1 MPANTQDYVKWFRHS
16 TPYINRHS
24 DKTFV
29 LMLPGEAIPHANF
42 HNIVHDIALLCSL
55 DVRLVLVHGAR
66 PQIDERLQVADT
78 YSNFHKNLRIT
89 DSDSLNLV
97 IQAIG
102 EARTIVEA
110 ALSTSLPN
118 SPMHDADMQVIS
130 GNFVVAMPHGV
141 IDGVDLQHTGK
152 VRKVHTKSLN
162 AALDSGAVVLLSPI
176 AYSPTG
182 EIFNLTFSD
191 VATHVAT
198 AIKADK
204 FLAFIEGNGVT
215 DDEGN
220 LIRQMSL
227 QECKNY
233 LNEHGEN
240 INFDLQQSIS
250 ACYLSVLQGVPRAQ
264 LVSYSTDGAL
274 LTELFTRDG
283 LGTMVYSGH
292 YEQLRPATIDDV
304 GGILDLIRPLEEE
317 GILVRRSRELLET
330 EINKFHVMEKDG
342 AIIACAALYPYG
354 DMAELS
360 CVATHPEYR
369 NGGRAAQLLQQIE
382 KQALKQ
388 KIKQLFLL
396 TTQTAHWFIE
406 QGFVQGKLDDLP
418 VQRQLLYNYQ
428 RNSKI
433 FIKSLV

>member
-29 LMLPGEAIPHANF
+29 LMLPGEAITHTNF

-66 PQIDERLQVADT
+66 PQIDARLQEADT

-89 DSDSLNLV
+89 DTESLNLV

-162 AALDSGAVVLLSPI
+162 AALDSGAVVLLSPL

-182 EIFNLTFSD
+182 EIFNLSFSD

-204 FLAFIEGNGVT
+204 FLAFVEGNGIT
-215 DDEGN
+215 DEEGN
-220 LIRQMSL
+220 LIRQLSL
-227 QECKNY
+227 LECKNY
-233 LNEHGEN
+233 LNDSGEK
-240 INFDLQQSIS
+240 ISFDLQQAIS
-250 ACYLSVLQGVPRAQ
+250 ASYLSCLQGVPRAQ

-283 LGTMVYSGH
+283 LGTMIYSGH

-304 GGILDLIRPLEEE
+304 GGILDLIRPLEEQ

-354 DMAELS
+354 EMAELS

-433 FIKSLV
+433 FIKSLI

>member
-1 MPANTQDYVKWFRHS
+1 MPNTHNYVKWFRHS

-29 LMLPGEAIPHANF
+29 LMLPGEAITHANF

-55 DVRLVLVHGAR
+55 DVRLVLIHGAR
-66 PQIDERLQVADT
+66 PQIDARLQVANK
-78 YSNFHKNLRIT
+78 SSHFHKNLRIT
-89 DSDSLNLV
+89 DSDSLQLV

-102 EARTIVEA
+102 EARTTVEA

-141 IDGVDLQHTGK
+141 IDGVDFQHTGK

-182 EIFNLTFSD
+182 EIFNLSFSD
-191 VATHVAT
+191 VATHVA
-198 AIKADK
+198 AAVKADK
-204 FLAFIEGNGVT
+204 LLAFVEGNGIS
-215 DDEGN
+215 DANGQ
-220 LIRQMSL
+220 LIRQLSL
-227 QECKNY
+227 PECKDY
-233 LNEHGEN
+233 LAQNGEK
-240 INFDLQQSIS
+240 IHFDLQQAVS
-250 ACYLSVLQGVPRAQ
+250 ACYLSCLQGVQRAQ
-264 LVSYSTDGAL
+264 LISYETDGAL

-283 LGTMVYSGH
+283 LGTMIYSGQ
-292 YEQLRPATIDDV
+292 YEQLRAATIDDV
-304 GGILDLIRPLEEE
+304 AGILDLIRPLEEQ

-330 EINKFHVMEKDG
+330 EINKFHVMDKDG
-342 AIIACAALYPYG
+342 TIIACAALYPYG

-360 CVATHPEYR
+360 CVATHPDYR
-369 NGGRAAQLLQQIE
+369 NGGRAAALMQQME
-382 KQALKQ
+382 KQAK
-388 KIKQLFLL
+388 KNNIKQLFLL

-406 QGFVQGKLDDLP
+406 QGFSQGKLEDLP
-418 VQRQLLYNYQ
+418 MAKQELYNYQ

-433 FIKSLV
+433 FVKPLV